1 MEPEEKPRGF
11 GMAMGEVAPP
21 PKKTPAWANPMVWG
35 FMGAALGVGVF
46 VFSQRQGLERAARKG
61 LPHAQ
66 LAARKLA
73 VAAKD
78 AQQKAE
84 VLADDLAKD
93 TGFKEE
99 PEAELPHGLTAAD
112 LEAPTDPTGLK
123 RPVAKRKAVPRRRTA
138 SGDMPNSGQVQ
149 DVRARWDA
157 PDVSYEAPVPWME
170 TDMAKGV
177 QITGGLALFFWLF
190 GLFLFRMSSR
200 KPKSLGG

>member
-1 MEPEEKPRGF
+1 MAEDEKPRAF
-11 GMAMGEVAPP
+11 GMAMGEVAPV

-35 FMGAALGVGVF
+35 FLGAAIGASIF
-46 VFSQRQGLERAARKG
+46 VWSQRQGIERAARKG
-61 LPHAQ
+61 LPQAQ

-78 AQQKAE
+78 AQQKAGA
-84 VLADDLAKD
+84 LADDLAKD
-93 TGFKEE
+93 TGLAEE
-99 PEAELPHGLTAAD
+99 PEAELPHGLSGAD
-112 LEAPTDPTGLK
+112 LEAPADPTGLK
-123 RPVAKRKAVPRRRTA
+123 RPVAKRRAVPRRRTA

-157 PDVSYEAPVPWME
+157 PDVSYEAPVPWLE

-177 QITGGLALFFWLF
+177 QITGGLAIFFWLL

-200 KPKSLGG
+200 KPRSF